1 MQVGTCNLTVPLGA
15 DFSQPFTI
23 ADYNLT
29 SYTAKMQI
37 RVSYGAPDA
46 LLTLTNGNG
55 ITLGNGTFQI
65 DITHTQTSA
74 LPVGLWVYDLKVTST
89 NGTVTRLIQ
98 GTVKV
103 TDEVTV

>member
-23 ADYNLT
+23 AGYDLT

-37 RVSYGAPDA
+37 RVSYGATDA
-46 LLTLTNGNG
+46 LLTLTNGAG
-55 ITLGNGTFQI
+55 ITLGNGTFSI
-65 DITHTQTSA
+65 AITHTQTNT
-74 LPVGLWVYDLKVTST
+74 LPVGLWVYDLKITSPS
-89 NGTVTRLIQ
+89 GTVTRLIQ

>member
-23 ADYNLT
+23 AGYDLT
-29 SYTAKMQI
+29 TFTAKLQI
-37 RVSYGAPDA
+37 RVSYAASAA
-46 LLTLTNGNG
+46 LLTLTNGAG

-65 DITHTQTSA
+65 NMTNAQTAA
-74 LPVGLWVYDLKVTST
+74 LPVGLWVYDLKITSAS
-89 NGTVTRLIQ
+89 NVVTRLIQ

-103 TDEVTV
+103 TDEVTI